1 MSDKKK
7 ELKPNTYKFDT
18 LSLHA
23 GYQPHKNAGSRQ
35 VPIYQTTSYLF
46 DDVDHAAALFNLERG
61 GHIYSRISNPTV
73 GVLEERVASLEGGTA
88 ALATSSGMS
97 AIFLTVMTLCEAGDH
112 LVVSSQLYGGT
123 VNLFRLTLPK
133 FGIKCTFVKPRDTE
147 GFKKAIQKN
156 TKGIFGELVGNP
168 GNEIMNM
175 PEIAKIAHDAGIPLM
190 VDATYQTPYLCKPF
204 EHGADIVI
212 HSLTKWM
219 AGHGSSMA
227 GILVEGGKF
236 DWMQNDKF
244 PTMTKPYE
252 GYHGLSFA
260 EEFGPTAFT
269 MKARAEGMRDFG
281 PCLSPQNAW
290 NVLQG
295 IETLS
300 VRMKKHCSNAEEMV
314 KYLSNHESVAW
325 VSHPSVPDHPDHE
338 LAKKLLPNG
347 RGSMIAFGIKGGKDA
362 GVAFINNVKL
372 ASHLANVGD
381 TRTLVI
387 HPASGTHSQMDEAT
401 LKFAGLSHDMI
412 RLSVGIEDIDDI
424 KNDFEIGFRAARKP
438 RLVSNQWNSK

>member
-1 MSDKKK
+1 MKDKKNK
-7 ELKPNTYKFDT
+7 TSDPKTYKFDT

-73 GVLEERVASLEGGTA
+73 AVLEERVASLEGGTA

-97 AIFLTVMTLCEAGDH
+97 AIFLAVMTLCEAGDH

-133 FGIKCTFVKPRDTE
+133 FGIKTTFVKPRDTE

-168 GNEIMNM
+168 GNELMDM
-175 PEIAKIAHDAGIPLM
+175 PAIGNIAHEAGIPLM
-190 VDATYQTPYLCKPF
+190 IDATYQTPYLCRPI

-227 GILVEGGKF
+227 GIIVEGGKF

-244 PTMTKPYE
+244 PTMTQPYE

-300 VRMKKHCSNAEEMV
+300 VRMQKHCSNAEKMV
-314 KYLSNHESVAW
+314 EYLSGHESVAW
-325 VSHPSVPDHPDHE
+325 VSHPSVPDHPDHD
-338 LAKKLLPNG
+338 LANKLLPNG
-347 RGSMIAFGIKGGKDA
+347 KGSMIAFGIKGGKEA
-362 GVAFINNVKL
+362 GEAFINNVKL

-387 HPASGTHSQMDEAT
+387 HPASATHSQMDEAT

-412 RLSVGIEDIDDI
+412 RLSVGLEDFEDIV
-424 KNDFEIGFRAARKP
+424 NDFEDGFRAAKKP
-438 RLVSNQWNSK
+438 RLVANK

>member
-168 GNEIMNM
+168 GNEIMN
-175 PEIAKIAHDAGIPLM
+175 LS
-190 VDATYQTPYLCKPF
+190 L
-204 EHGADIVI
+204 I
-212 HSLTKWM
+212 H
-219 AGHGSSMA
+219 
-227 GILVEGGKF
+227 I
-236 DWMQNDKF
+236 
-244 PTMTKPYE
+244 
-252 GYHGLSFA
+252 
-260 EEFGPTAFT
+260 
-269 MKARAEGMRDFG
+269 
-281 PCLSPQNAW
+281 
-290 NVLQG
+290 
-295 IETLS
+295 
-300 VRMKKHCSNAEEMV
+300 
-314 KYLSNHESVAW
+314 
-325 VSHPSVPDHPDHE
+325 
-338 LAKKLLPNG
+338 
-347 RGSMIAFGIKGGKDA
+347 
-362 GVAFINNVKL
+362 
-372 ASHLANVGD
+372 
-381 TRTLVI
+381 
-387 HPASGTHSQMDEAT
+387 
-401 LKFAGLSHDMI
+401 
-412 RLSVGIEDIDDI
+412 
-424 KNDFEIGFRAARKP
+424 
-438 RLVSNQWNSK
+438 

>member
-7 ELKPNTYKFDT
+7 GAEPKTYKFDT

-46 DDVDHAAALFNLERG
+46 DDVDHAAALFNLDRG

-73 GVLEERVASLEGGTA
+73 AVLEERVAALEGGTA

-97 AIFLTVMTLCEAGDH
+97 AIFLTIMTLCQAGDH

-147 GFKKAIQKN
+147 GFKKAIQEN

-168 GNEIMNM
+168 GNELMNM
-175 PEIAKIAHDAGIPLM
+175 PEIAKIAHEAGIPLM
-190 VDATYQTPYLCKPF
+190 VDATYQTPYLCKPI
-204 EHGADIVI
+204 EHGADIVV

-244 PTMTKPYE
+244 PTMTTPYE

-300 VRMKKHCSNAEEMV
+300 VRMQKHCSNAEKMV
-314 KYLSNHESVAW
+314 EYLSNHESVAW

-347 RGSMIAFGIKGGKDA
+347 RGSMIAFGIKGGKEA
-362 GVAFINNVKL
+362 GEAFINNVKL

-387 HPASGTHSQMDEAT
+387 HPASATHSQMDEAT

-424 KNDFEIGFRAARKP
+424 KNDFEAGFRAARKP
-438 RLVSNQWNSK
+438 RLVSNQ

>member
-1 MSDKKK
+1 MSDKNKK
-7 ELKPNTYKFDT
+7 GPESKTYKFDT

-73 GVLEERVASLEGGTA
+73 AVLEERVASLEGGTA

-97 AIFLTVMTLCEAGDH
+97 AIFLAVMTLCEAGDH

-212 HSLTKWM
+212 HSLTKYIN
-219 AGHGSSMA
+219 GHSDVIGGCLVIGKNRLLDKKISLIQNSMGA
-227 GILVEGGKF
+227 IPSAFDCFLILRGIK
-236 DWMQNDKF
+236 
-244 PTMTKPYE
+244 
-252 GYHGLSFA
+252 
-260 EEFGPTAFT
+260 
-269 MKARAEGMRDFG
+269 
-281 PCLSPQNAW
+281 
-290 NVLQG
+290 
-295 IETLS
+295 TLS
-300 VRMKKHCSNAEEMV
+300 LRMKKHNENGLKIFERSNL
-314 KYLSNHESVAW
+314 YL
-325 VSHPSVPDHPDHE
+325 
-338 LAKKLLPNG
+338 KCQ
-347 RGSMIAFGIKGGKDA
+347 
-362 GVAFINNVKL
+362 
-372 ASHLANVGD
+372 AS
-381 TRTLVI
+381 
-387 HPASGTHSQMDEAT
+387 
-401 LKFAGLSHDMI
+401 
-412 RLSVGIEDIDDI
+412 
-424 KNDFEIGFRAARKP
+424 
-438 RLVSNQWNSK
+438 SKSKI

>member
-1 MSDKKK
+1 MTDKKK
-7 ELKPNTYKFDT
+7 NIDPKTYKFDT

-133 FGIKCTFVKPRDTE
+133 FGITTTFVKPRDTE

-156 TKGIFGELVGNP
+156 TKCIFGELVGNP
-168 GNEIMNM
+168 GNELMNM
-175 PEIAKIAHDAGIPLM
+175 PEVAKIAHDEGIPLII
-190 VDATYQTPYLCKPF
+190 DATYQTPYLCKPF

-300 VRMKKHCSNAEEMV
+300 VRMKKHCHNAEEMV
-314 KYLSNHESVAW
+314 KYLLSHDSVAW

-362 GVAFINNVKL
+362 GVEFINNVQL

-438 RLVSNQWNSK
+438 RLVSNQ